1 MSISVSPYLTQAL
14 AQAPAQ
20 ANAPASDS
28 KAQPKPTSLS
38 NPPNANQQSPVVG
51 DSVTLS
57 PEAQNRLNKTVIEST
72 MERILDGVKNSTG
85 PKLVFQPV
93 IGSKLDESC

>member
-1 MSISVSPYLTQAL
+1 MSITVSPYLVQTL
-14 AQAPAQ
+14 AQAST
-20 ANAPASDS
+20 PASDS
-28 KAQPKPTSLS
+28 SAPSKSASQS
-38 NPPNANQQSPVVG
+38 NASQQSSAPS

-57 PEAQNRLNKTVIEST
+57 PQAQNRLNKTLIEST

-85 PKLVFQPV
+85 PKLVFQPA

>member
-1 MSISVSPYLTQAL
+1 MSITVSPYLTQAL

-20 ANAPASDS
+20 ANTPASDS
-28 KAQPKPTSLS
+28 KAQSKPASNS
-38 NPPNANQQSPVVG
+38 NPQSPRPS

-57 PEAQNRLNKTVIEST
+57 PEAQNRLNKTVIESA

-85 PKLVFQPV
+85 PKLVFQPA
-93 IGSKLDESC
+93 IGTKLDESC

>member
-14 AQAPAQ
+14 AQANTPSASQPQ
-20 ANAPASDS
+20 AKSQSDANPQAPTAS
-28 KAQPKPTSLS
+28 
-38 NPPNANQQSPVVG
+38 G

-57 PEAQNRLNKTVIEST
+57 PDAVNRLNKTVIESA

-85 PKLVFQPV
+85 PKLVFQPAV
-93 IGSKLDESC
+93 GTKLDESC

>member
-14 AQAPAQ
+14 APAQ
-20 ANAPASDS
+20 ANAPASE
-28 KAQPKPTSLS
+28 AQPKPASQS

-85 PKLVFQPV
+85 PKLVFQPAV
-93 IGSKLDESC
+93 GSKLDESC